1 MTRLQTKNLC
11 NFPKVTQQVC
21 SGARIL
27 TWVIPVGALNHL
39 SLLLRPLV
47 EREPRKLMGA
57 LTQSWVLYSWRD
69 GRGEGM
75 GEFGEK
81 TYGVSRVGLAWRAEK
96 QRGDWRHG

>member
-1 MTRLQTKNLC
+1 
-11 NFPKVTQQVC
+11 
-21 SGARIL
+21 
-27 TWVIPVGALNHL
+27 
-39 SLLLRPLV
+39 
-47 EREPRKLMGA
+47 MGA